1 MVSTNK
7 RLSLHQW
14 RLTLENTSKVQQIE
28 HVEPGLYRV
37 EHFFLHG
44 GNLVYDAQHVRT
56 RGKIKAQKLFVLFV
70 HMDDLDVPTHIGEY
84 SYHSKLPLPM

>member
-56 RGKIKAQKLFVLFV
+56 RGKIKAQKLFV